1 MKKDFQKLITTFQE
15 SIFTWDYFTD
25 FKKAKENITKIDREL
40 NLLNSLIGKDDIEK
54 EFIDLVKEY
63 PKVRA
68 VLPIL
73 IAVRKAKLKETP
85 IISNITTLIPENKVD
100 VFYGEYSDKNEKE
113 LRIFFNESG
122 LKDIFKNKNI
132 KNIVDYVFG
141 VEVGMDTN
149 GRKNRTGDLMENI
162 VKKFLEDFC
171 NKNNDFSFIK
181 QATKD
186 KIKLNFDYDIII
198 DKNSR
203 RFDFALFN
211 KINKK
216 IFLIEVNFY
225 SGGGSKLKATA
236 GEYQKLEDFL
246 IYQKIDLIW
255 ITDGKGWISSKKS
268 LEETYESNK
277 YILNLNML
285 KDGVLNDIVK

>member
-1 MKKDFQKLITTFQE
+1 MQKDFQKLISTFRE

-25 FKKAKENITKIDREL
+25 FKKAKENISKIEREL
-40 NLLNSLIGKDDIEK
+40 NLLNSLIGKADIEK

-73 IAVRKAKLKETP
+73 IAVRKAKLKEMP
-85 IISNITTLIPENKVD
+85 VISNIITLIPENKEGI
-100 VFYGEYSDKNEKE
+100 FYNDFSDKNENE
-113 LRIFFNESG
+113 LKIFFSESG
-122 LKDIFKNKNI
+122 LKDIFQNKNV

-162 VKKFLEDFC
+162 VAKFLEDFC
-171 NKNNDFSFIK
+171 TKNNEFVFIE
-181 QATKD
+181 QATKE
-186 KIKLNFDYDIII
+186 KIKTNFDYDIKI

-203 RFDFALFN
+203 RFDFALY
-211 KINKK
+211 NKK
-216 IFLIEVNFY
+216 NRKLFLLEVNFY

-246 IYQKIDLIW
+246 VNQNIDLIW
-255 ITDGKGWISSKKS
+255 ITDGRGWISSKKS
-268 LEETYESNK
+268 LEETYNSNK
-277 YILNLNML
+277 FVLNLKML
-285 KDGVLNDIVK
+285 RDGVLNDIVK